1 MKQFILLVITL
12 LMSTSSIAQDS
23 IPKHLIGKIKFPVFD
38 YHPYVG
44 VIDVEFDQLKYDPE
58 VDYKV
63 AIDVYEKLQD
73 SSKVLSAFR
82 EVGRTY
88 NLNIANGVPQD
99 KLKMAVVIHGYAVDA
114 ILSHEKYKEK
124 YGIENPNL
132 EILDSYAKQG
142 ITMYVCGQNIG
153 MFNLTDED
161 ISEAVGIAIS
171 AKTTLIY
178 LDQKGYSA
186 LDVNMDE

>member
-1 MKQFILLVITL
+1 MKQFILLILML
-12 LMSTSSIAQDS
+12 LLSISTFAQDS
-23 IPKHLIGKIKFPVFD
+23 IPEHLIGKIKFPVFD
-38 YHPYVG
+38 FHPYVG
-44 VIDVEFDQLKYDPE
+44 VLDVEFDKLKYDPE

-88 NLNIANGVPQD
+88 NLNVANGVPQD

-114 ILSHEKYKEK
+114 ILSHEQYKEK

-132 EILDSYAKQG
+132 EILDSYANQG
-142 ITMYVCGQNIG
+142 ITMYVCGQNLG
-153 MFNLTDED
+153 FLNLSNED
-161 ISEAVGIAIS
+161 ISKRE
-171 AKTTLIY
+171 
-178 LDQKGYSA
+178 
-186 LDVNMDE
+186 

>member
-1 MKQFILLVITL
+1 ML
-12 LMSTSSIAQDS
+12 
-23 IPKHLIGKIKFPVFD
+23 
-38 YHPYVG
+38 
-44 VIDVEFDQLKYDPE
+44 DVEFDKLKYDPE

-88 NLNIANGVPQD
+88 NLNVANGVPQD

-124 YGIENPNL
+124 YGLENPNL
-132 EILDSYAKQG
+132 EILDSYANQG
-142 ITMYVCGQNIG
+142 ITMYVCGQNLG
-153 MFNLTDED
+153 FLNLSK
-161 ISEAVGIAIS
+161 IFFA
-171 AKTTLIY
+171 
-178 LDQKGYSA
+178 Q
-186 LDVNMDE
+186 